1 MQTYAFT
8 RRKTLFCGRTGPE
21 GQTTKLTNVHPTFQ
35 ITPQQT
41 RSLPYDQCKLI
52 IDVGNSHFCFAVQLI
67 DTKEFVGLE
76 YYQFK
81 EQQRDGLSQ
90 LLANHTLLQMNYAA
104 VSIFYHGAGGLLIP
118 DLFFSAE
125 HAGEWLEKVNGDLH
139 GGFPMLDKVPEINA
153 NHVYGSIAGI
163 HEMLA
168 EKFTNASFS
177 HFNTGWIKKKFRK
190 TQLPTLLEL
199 ALYPSHIVVAL
210 WKDEQLQL
218 IQHYDYDT
226 PEDVAWWLLNLS
238 KQWDLDQETLPILI
252 SGLLETQSPMYA
264 EVQKYFLQV
273 ELDTRPAGFQYDFAF
288 DNYPQH
294 FFSPIFSLALCES

>member
-8 RRKTLFCGRTGPE
+8 RRKTVFCGSCCPSGWPI
-21 GQTTKLTNVHPTFQ
+21 KNNNVHPTFQ

-41 RSLPYDQCKLI
+41 RTLQFDQCRLI
-52 IDVGNSHFCFAVQLI
+52 IDAGNNHFCFAVQII

-81 EQQRDGLSQ
+81 EHHQEGVSQ
-90 LLANHTLLQMNYAA
+90 LLANHTLLQMNYAI
-104 VSIFYHGAGGLLIP
+104 VNIFYHGAGGLLIP
-118 DLFFSAE
+118 DLFFSPD

-139 GGFPMLDKVPEINA
+139 GGFPMLDHVPEIKA
-153 NHVYGSIAGI
+153 RHVYGSISGM

-168 EKFTNASFS
+168 EKFPNASFL
-177 HFNTGWIKKKFRK
+177 HFNTGWIKKKFK
-190 TQLPTLLEL
+190 QSHVPTVMEL

-218 IQHYDYDT
+218 IQHYEYDT
-226 PEDVAWWLLNLS
+226 PEDVAWWLLNLNN
-238 KQWDLDQETLPILI
+238 QFELNQETLPILI
-252 SGLLETQSPMYA
+252 SGLVETQSPMYA
-264 EVQKYFLQV
+264 EVQKYFMQV
-273 ELDTRPAGFQYDFAF
+273 ELDTRPEEFQYDFAF

>member
-1 MQTYAFT
+1 MQTYVFT
-8 RRKTLFCGRTGPE
+8 RRKTVFCACSCPPGPF
-21 GQTTKLTNVHPTFQ
+21 TKFINVHPTFQ
-35 ITPQQT
+35 ISPQQT
-41 RSLPYDQCKLI
+41 RSLQFDQCRLI
-52 IDVGNSHFCFAVQLI
+52 IDAGNNHFCFAVQII

-81 EQQRDGLSQ
+81 ENQQDGLSQ
-90 LLANHTLLQMNYAA
+90 LLSNHTLLQMNYAG

-118 DLFFSAE
+118 DLFFSPE
-125 HAGEWLEKVNGDLH
+125 HVGEWLEKVNGDLH
-139 GGFPMLDKVPEINA
+139 GGFPMLDKVAEINA
-153 NHVYGSIAGI
+153 RHVYGSISGL

-168 EKFTNASFS
+168 EKFPNASFS
-177 HFNTGWIKKKFRK
+177 HFNTGWIKKKFK
-190 TQLPTLLEL
+190 QLQLPTVLEV

-210 WKDEQLQL
+210 WKEEQLQL
-218 IQHYDYDT
+218 IQHYEYDT

-238 KQWDLDQETLPILI
+238 NQWGLDQENLPILI
-252 SGLLETQSPMYA
+252 SGLVETQSPMYA

-273 ELDTRPAGFQYDFAF
+273 TLDTRPAGFQYDFAF

>member
-1 MQTYAFT
+1 MQTYVFT
-8 RRKTLFCGRTGPE
+8 RRKTVFCACSCPPGPF
-21 GQTTKLTNVHPTFQ
+21 TKFINVHPTFQ
-35 ITPQQT
+35 ISPQQT
-41 RSLPYDQCKLI
+41 RSLQFDQCRLI
-52 IDVGNSHFCFAVQLI
+52 IDAGNNHFCFAVQII

-81 EQQRDGLSQ
+81 ENQQDGLSQ
-90 LLANHTLLQMNYAA
+90 LLSNHTLLQMNYAG

-118 DLFFSAE
+118 DLFFSPE

-139 GGFPMLDKVPEINA
+139 GGFPMLDKVAEINA
-153 NHVYGSIAGI
+153 RHVYGSISGL

-168 EKFTNASFS
+168 EKFPNASFS
-177 HFNTGWIKKKFRK
+177 HFNTGWIKKKFK
-190 TQLPTLLEL
+190 QLQLPTVLEV

-210 WKDEQLQL
+210 WKEEQLQL
-218 IQHYDYDT
+218 IQHYEYDT

-238 KQWDLDQETLPILI
+238 NQWGFDQENLPILI
-252 SGLLETQSPMYA
+252 SGLVETQSPMYA

-273 ELDTRPAGFQYDFAF
+273 TLDTRPAGFQYDFAF